1 MGLGHVTRDL
11 AVMRALRKRVPD
23 VQVVWLTAAPN
34 TVFLQE
40 AGEVLHPASGSMLS
54 QSDVAERLAQPGFKY
69 DSRRAYEQVQALQMR
84 NAEVLAKVLVEGR
97 PDLVYGDEAMEVLF
111 LLLKYPRLKQ
121 WPLVMLTDA
130 LLPAAA
136 DVGNDSAVC

>member
-1 MGLGHVTRDL
+1 
-11 AVMRALRKRVPD
+11 MRALRKRVPD